1 MTKLLVTNIG
11 TEIDL
16 ADASAHGIYV
26 GENRLTYR
34 DCDGDLRIYERRN
47 GSLPTSAGDWHLKP
61 NTSGLT
67 PHLVQSFIT
76 SPAPEGER

>member
-47 GSLPTSAGDWHLKP
+47 GSLPTSAGDWCIVIVSAP
-61 NTSGLT
+61 SG
-67 PHLVQSFIT
+67 PDSQ
-76 SPAPEGER
+76 RR